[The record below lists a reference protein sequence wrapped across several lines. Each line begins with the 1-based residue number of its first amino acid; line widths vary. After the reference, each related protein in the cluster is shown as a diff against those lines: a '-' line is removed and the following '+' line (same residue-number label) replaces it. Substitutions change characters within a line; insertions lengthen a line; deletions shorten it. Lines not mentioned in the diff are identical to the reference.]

1 MIAAI
6 LSGRIPVSSS
16 NLASVGYS
24 AFSGTLEIEFR
35 GGGVYQYFDVAAS
48 EYARLL
54 TASSHGKYFHTHIKD
69 RYSYKRVS

>member
-24 AFSGTLEIEFR
+24 ASSGTLEIEFKDSR
-35 GGGVYQYFDVAAS
+35 VYQYFHVPLS
-48 EYARLL
+48 EYAGLL
-54 TASSHGKYFHTHIKD
+54 GAESHGKYFHRHIKD
-69 RYSYKRVS
+69 RYSYRRT